1 MAASSCSS
9 TFRRFWP
16 GRRAPTAS
24 TPNGH
29 QDCGARLSRRV
40 PSLRGAK
47 VRSVGCPYGEGR
59 TAPRAESRGLKRLA
73 TSEPLDFLEYVSIL
87 LAALDPR
94 AKDPFE
100 RTRQQEAV
108 TVPALVESFA
118 EVVLPETTA
127 LLAALAQL
135 APDELSRGQG
145 AAGGRGQPAR
155 GAGVACPAWRDFG
168 IAGSTVSQRGY
179 QVIQAAG
186 PPARGRHLG
195 HPARL
200 TR

>member
-1 MAASSCSS
+1 M
-9 TFRRFWP
+9 
-16 GRRAPTAS
+16 
-24 TPNGH
+24 
-29 QDCGARLSRRV
+29 
-40 PSLRGAK
+40 
-47 VRSVGCPYGEGR
+47 
-59 TAPRAESRGLKRLA
+59 
-73 TSEPLDFLEYVSIL
+73 SIL

-186 PPARGRHLG
+186 LQLADDTSVIRPDSPDLLVSERRRQIVNRRNQYSAATEG
-195 HPARL
+195 
-200 TR
+200 